1 MIYRTFGKTG
11 WDVSA
16 VGLGTWNLGNQWGPV
31 SDQTAAD
38 ILLAAIDN
46 GINLLDAAESY
57 GIPNGTSELRIG
69 QTITPSRRDQL
80 IIVSK
85 VGNWG
90 KRTGAG
96 VPKTGVDA
104 IRLCGHACLGR
115 MKTDRIDVLLCHEGN
130 IEDPT
135 VYVEGFEAL
144 REEGFV
150 REYGISTNSLD
161 VLRTFYQMSNGAC
174 AVVEVD
180 YSLINREPENEFLDY
195 CSQKNL
201 GILVRGPLAKGVL
214 SGKYGS
220 DSVFTDTVREDWNEG
235 KSDRADYEQM
245 LDRLEVIRGIVGD
258 ESKLVETSLRYVIS
272 HQSNPVVIPGATKVA
287 QVANNAEAGA
297 ELLDN
302 ALYHQLNAMD

>member
-11 WDVSA
+11 WDVSV
-16 VGLGTWNLGNQWGPV
+16 VGLGTWNLGNQWGQM
-31 SDQTAAD
+31 SDNQAAD

-46 GINLLDAAESY
+46 GMNLLDTAESY

-69 QTITPSRRDQL
+69 KTITPSMRDKL

-90 KRTGAG
+90 KRTGVS
-96 VPKTGVDA
+96 VPKTGADS

-135 VYVEGFEAL
+135 VYVEGFDAL

-150 REYGISTNSLD
+150 REYGISTNSGD
-161 VLRTFYQMSNGAC
+161 VLKKFYEMSNGEC

-180 YSLINREPENEFLDY
+180 YSLINRKPEDGFLDY
-195 CSQKNL
+195 CIEKNL
-201 GILVRGPLAKGVL
+201 GILVRGPLAKGIL
-214 SGKYGS
+214 SGKYNREC
-220 DSVFTDTVREDWNEG
+220 VFTDTVREDWNVG
-235 KSDRADYEQM
+235 KSSRAGYEQM
-245 LDRLEVIRGIVGD
+245 LSRLEVIRETVGD
-258 ESKLVETSLRYVIS
+258 DSKLVDTSLRYVIS
-272 HQSNPVVIPGATKVA
+272 HKSNPVVIPGATKVS
-287 QVANNAEAGA
+287 QVVSNAEAGA
-297 ELLDN
+297 ELLDD
-302 ALYHQLNAMD
+302 ALYQKLSAMD

>member
-31 SDQTAAD
+31 SDQAAAD

-69 QTITPSRRDQL
+69 KTITPSRRDQL

-96 VPKTGVDA
+96 VPKTGVDS

-115 MKTDRIDVLLCHEGN
+115 MKIDRIDVLLCHEGN

-150 REYGISTNSLD
+150 REYGISTNSLG
-161 VLRTFYQMSNGAC
+161 VLRTFIRCQM
-174 AVVEVD
+174 V
-180 YSLINREPENEFLDY
+180 P
-195 CSQKNL
+195 
-201 GILVRGPLAKGVL
+201 VR
-214 SGKYGS
+214 
-220 DSVFTDTVREDWNEG
+220 RW
-235 KSDRADYEQM
+235 R
-245 LDRLEVIRGIVGD
+245 
-258 ESKLVETSLRYVIS
+258 
-272 HQSNPVVIPGATKVA
+272 
-287 QVANNAEAGA
+287 
-297 ELLDN
+297 
-302 ALYHQLNAMD
+302 